1 MFFIA
6 QLGVQ
11 VVSPARP
18 PPSEAFYQV
27 SCCTCA
33 WRELP
38 FAGTSMCWS
47 LEVSVGTS
55 VFSYAVALFLIVRGD
70 WTRKFYGGCLLGVC
84 AMQWVE
90 QQVKVWAPKPPQGA
104 PDISA

>member
-1 MFFIA
+1 M
-6 QLGVQ
+6 
-11 VVSPARP
+11 
-18 PPSEAFYQV
+18 

-90 QQVKVWAPKPPQGA
+90 QQVKVWAPTPPQGA